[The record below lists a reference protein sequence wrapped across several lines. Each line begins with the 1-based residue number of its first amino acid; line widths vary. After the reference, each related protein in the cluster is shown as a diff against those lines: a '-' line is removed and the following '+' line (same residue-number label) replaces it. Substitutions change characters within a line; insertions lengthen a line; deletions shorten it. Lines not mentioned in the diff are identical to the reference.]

1 MPPMR
6 AAIKSA
12 LASPPPRGAVIVVAV
27 GLLVTV
33 LAVGLTRNPGQAGAT
48 VDYQTQTKFPQ
59 SKTVK
64 FGQAGNTQIVDG
76 LISTTDANEVGDR
89 LFTIETSLRANA
101 GPGAKVAQVSCQL
114 KLPRG
119 ILMGQSEGRRAAF
132 PRPLADTADDAIK
145 EGVSVDFTNGS
156 DEQAGIALRNVFFKY
171 VIGGNPSVGWPNLAA
186 GQHTWL
192 WRYPKPVAKT
202 RANFAAVVTGRGGAT
217 VPIAC
222 TPEAKGGSGTV
233 RATARTA
240 VKLP

>member
-12 LASPPPRGAVIVVAV
+12 LAFLPPRGAVVVVAV

-33 LAVGLTRNPGQAGAT
+33 LAVALTSSPGQAGAT
-48 VDYQTQTKFPQ
+48 VAYKTQTKFPQ

-64 FGQAGNTQIVDG
+64 FGQGGNTQIVDG
-76 LISTTDANEVGDR
+76 LLSTTDANEAGDR
-89 LFTIETSLRANA
+89 LFTIETSLRVKA
-101 GPGAKVAQVSCQL
+101 GSGAKITQVSCQL
-114 KLPRG
+114 KLPQG
-119 ILMGQSEGRRAAF
+119 TLMGQSEGLRAAF
-132 PRPLADTADDAIK
+132 PRPLANTADDAIK
-145 EGVSVDFTNGS
+145 AGIPVDFTNGS
-156 DEQAGIALRNVFFKY
+156 ESQAGITLRNVFFKY
-171 VIGGNPSVGWPNLAA
+171 VIGGDPSVNWSDLAA

-192 WRYPKPVAKT
+192 WRYPTPVAKT
-202 RANFAAVVTGRGGAT
+202 RINFAAVLTGRGGKT

-222 TPEAKGGSGTV
+222 TPEAKGASGTE

>member
-1 MPPMR
+1 MR

-33 LAVGLTRNPGQAGAT
+33 LAVALTRNPGQAGAT
-48 VDYQTQTKFPQ
+48 VDYKTQNKFPQ

-64 FGQAGNTQIVDG
+64 FGQGGNTQIVDG

-89 LFTIETSLRANA
+89 LFTIETSLRAKA
-101 GPGAKVAQVSCQL
+101 GSGARITQVSCQL
-114 KLPRG
+114 KLPQG

-132 PRPLADTADDAIK
+132 PRPLANTSDDAIK
-145 EGVSVDFTNGS
+145 EGVPVDFTNGS
-156 DEQAGIALRNVFFKY
+156 DEQAGITLRNVFFKY
-171 VIGGNPSVGWPNLAA
+171 VIGGNPSVEWSNLAA

-192 WRYPKPVAKT
+192 WSYPTPVAET
-202 RANFAAVVTGRGGAT
+202 RDNFAAVLTGHGGAT

-222 TPEAKGGSGTV
+222 TPEAKGASGTE
-233 RATARTA
+233 RATVRTT